1 MHPLSTV
8 SLFLDLGS
16 ALDVSPISE
25 VIAIKSKDTFVRTV
39 YAGNAIMTLKS
50 LDAVK
55 VMTVRATNFEAT
67 GTKAAEA
74 PIESGPAGDFKTDL
88 SEYVSQELAKSD
100 RPALTA
106 AGCIVSGGTVLLLQ

>member
-1 MHPLSTV
+1 MV
-8 SLFLDLGS
+8 LDLGS

-67 GTKAAEA
+67 GTKTAEA
-74 PIESGPAGDFKTDL
+74 PIESGPAGDFKSDL
-88 SEYVSQELAKSD
+88 TEFVSQQLAKSD

-106 AGCIVSGGTVLLLQ
+106 AGCIVSGGTLLKRLL

>member
-1 MHPLSTV
+1 MKYQFTNV
-8 SLFLDLGS
+8 SIFLDLGS

-25 VIAIKSKDTFVRTV
+25 VIAIKSPDTFVRTV

-55 VMTVRATNFEAT
+55 VMTIRATNFEET
-67 GTKAAEA
+67 GTKEAAA
-74 PIESGPAGDFKTDL
+74 PIESGPAGEFKSDL
-88 SEYVSQELAKSD
+88 SEFVSQELAKSD

-106 AGCIVSGGTVLLLQ
+106 AGCIVSGGK